1 MNFTLEITPAALV
14 FATTLFALRV
24 LNYAIST
31 VRLVSIAR
39 GQKLLSAA
47 LAFLEAFIFAVV
59 MGQIVNDLENVTNLM
74 AYCLGASAGS
84 YVGMWL
90 EARFIKSYS
99 TVTVITHEKGK
110 EITASL
116 HSHNYGATLSRGE
129 GRDGDVAIIRSS
141 VLSRDVPK
149 VIEIIREI
157 HPDAFIDVEAV
168 KTIQRGWLP
177 GSNGYRP

>member
-1 MNFTLEITPAALV
+1 MFAIDLTPAALA
-14 FATTLFALRV
+14 FATMLFALRV

-31 VRLVSIAR
+31 LRLVFIGR
-39 GQKLLSAA
+39 GFKFFAAA

-59 MGQIVNDLENVTNLM
+59 MGQIVSDLTDVTNLM

-84 YVGMWL
+84 YVGMVI
-90 EARFIKSYS
+90 ENRFIVSYS

-110 EITASL
+110 EILSAL
-116 HSHNYGATLSRGE
+116 HDSNYGATISKGQ
-129 GRDGDVAIIRSS
+129 GRDGEVDIIRSS
-141 VLSRDVPK
+141 ASNRDVPRM
-149 VIEIIREI
+149 IEIIREL

-177 GSNGYRP
+177 STNGHK